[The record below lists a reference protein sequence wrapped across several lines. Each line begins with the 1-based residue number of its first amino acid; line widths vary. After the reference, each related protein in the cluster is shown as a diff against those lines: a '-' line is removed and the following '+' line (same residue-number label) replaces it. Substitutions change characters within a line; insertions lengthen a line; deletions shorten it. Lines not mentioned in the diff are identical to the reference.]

1 MATKSDG
8 RSLTLRVI
16 SVNEDHETNPGP
28 TCKLSIPVTLVEV
41 SPLDQMVGVT
51 VPGGKIWV
59 RASHL
64 SEVDGGAFMGAY
76 RTTK

>member
-1 MATKSDG
+1 MAINTDQ
-8 RSLTLRVI
+8 RPLALRVL

-28 TCKLSIPVTLVEV
+28 TCRLTIPVTLVEV
-41 SPLDQMVGVT
+41 SSFDNMVAVT

-64 SEVDGGAFMGAY
+64 KEVTGEPFMGAF